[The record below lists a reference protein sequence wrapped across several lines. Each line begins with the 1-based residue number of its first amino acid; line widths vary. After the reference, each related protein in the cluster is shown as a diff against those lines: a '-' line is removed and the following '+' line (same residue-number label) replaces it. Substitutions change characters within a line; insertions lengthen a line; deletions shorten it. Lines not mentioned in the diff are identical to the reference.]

1 MREVKTNNIH
11 SLTQKGI
18 LSNELLVLI
27 SNMTLEDLIAIK
39 IELSSYHLKNRLF
52 GLDIWKKMDYITK
65 EALMRVAI
73 SCTKSNSE
81 AARFL
86 GITLVDYRNNLK
98 KFNMYKEQQ

>member
-1 MREVKTNNIH
+1 MREVKTNNIY

-39 IELSSYHLKNRLF
+39 IELSSSHLKNRLF
-52 GLDIWKKMDYITK
+52 GLDIWKKIDYITK

-86 GITLVDYRNNLK
+86 GITLSDYRLNLQ
-98 KFNMYKEQQ
+98 KFNMYEEQ

>member
-1 MREVKTNNIH
+1 MREVKTNNIY

-39 IELSSYHLKNRLF
+39 IELSSSHLKNRLF
-52 GLDIWKKMDYITK
+52 GLDIWKKIDYITK

-73 SCTKSNSE
+73 SCTESNSE

-86 GITLVDYRNNLK
+86 GITLNDYRLNLQ
-98 KFNMYKEQQ
+98 KFNMYKEQ

>member
-1 MREVKTNNIH
+1 MREVKTNNIY

-39 IELSSYHLKNRLF
+39 IELSSSHLKNRLF
-52 GLDIWKKMDYITK
+52 GLDIWKKIDYITK

-86 GITLVDYRNNLK
+86 GITLNDYRLNLQ
-98 KFNMYKEQQ
+98 KFNMYKE

>member
-1 MREVKTNNIH
+1 MKELKTNNIH

-27 SNMTLEDLIAIK
+27 SSLTLEDLIAIK
-39 IELSSYHLKNRLF
+39 IELSSLHLKNRLF
-52 GLDIWKKMDYITK
+52 GLDIWKKIDYITK
-65 EALMRVAI
+65 EALMKVAI

-86 GITLVDYRNNLK
+86 GITLNDYRLNLQ
-98 KFNMYKEQQ
+98 KFNMYKE

>member
-1 MREVKTNNIH
+1 MRDMEVNNIN

-18 LSNELLVLI
+18 INNQLLTLI
-27 SNMTLEDLIAIK
+27 SNLTLEDLIAIK
-39 IELSSYHLKNRLF
+39 IELSCAHLKNRLY

-65 EALMRVAI
+65 EALLRVAI

-86 GITLVDYRNNLK
+86 GISLDSYRKNLQ
-98 KFNMYKEQQ
+98 KFNMYKE

>member
-1 MREVKTNNIH
+1 MKELKTNNIH

-27 SNMTLEDLIAIK
+27 SSLTLEDLIAIK
-39 IELSSYHLKNRLF
+39 IELSSLHLKNRLF
-52 GLDIWKKMDYITK
+52 GLDIWKKIDYITK

-86 GITLVDYRNNLK
+86 GITLNDYRLNLQ
-98 KFNMYKEQQ
+98 KFNMYKE

>member
-1 MREVKTNNIH
+1 MKDVKINNIN

-18 LSNELLVLI
+18 VSKELLVLI

-39 IELSSYHLKNRLF
+39 LELSSTHLKNRLF
-52 GLDIWKKMDYITK
+52 GLDIWKKIDYIIK

-86 GITLVDYRNNLK
+86 GITLSDYRINLK
-98 KFNMYKEQQ
+98 KFNMYKE

>member
-1 MREVKTNNIH
+1 MKDVKINNIN

-18 LSNELLVLI
+18 VSKELLVLI

-39 IELSSYHLKNRLF
+39 LELSSTHLKNRLY
-52 GLDIWKKMDYITK
+52 GLDIWKKIDYIIK

-86 GITLVDYRNNLK
+86 GITLSDYRINLK
-98 KFNMYKEQQ
+98 KFNMYKE

>member
-1 MREVKTNNIH
+1 
-11 SLTQKGI
+11 
-18 LSNELLVLI
+18 
-27 SNMTLEDLIAIK
+27 
-39 IELSSYHLKNRLF
+39 
-52 GLDIWKKMDYITK
+52 MDYITK

>member
-1 MREVKTNNIH
+1 MREVKTNNIY

-39 IELSSYHLKNRLF
+39 IELSSSHLKNRLF
-52 GLDIWKKMDYITK
+52 GLDIWKKIDYITK
-65 EALMRVAI
+65 EALMKVAI

-86 GITLVDYRNNLK
+86 GITLNDYRLNLQ
-98 KFNMYKEQQ
+98 KFNMYKEQ

>member
-1 MREVKTNNIH
+1 MREVKTNNIY

-39 IELSSYHLKNRLF
+39 IELSSSHLKNRLF
-52 GLDIWKKMDYITK
+52 GLDIWKKIDYITK

-86 GITLVDYRNNLK
+86 GITLNDYRLNLQ
-98 KFNMYKEQQ
+98 KFNMYKEQ

>member
-1 MREVKTNNIH
+1 MKELKTNNIH

-27 SNMTLEDLIAIK
+27 SSLTLEDLIAIK
-39 IELSSYHLKNRLF
+39 IELSSLHLKNRLF
-52 GLDIWKKMDYITK
+52 GLDIWKKIDYITK
-65 EALMRVAI
+65 EALMRVGI

-86 GITLVDYRNNLK
+86 GITLSDYRINLK
-98 KFNMYKEQQ
+98 KFNMYKE

>member
-1 MREVKTNNIH
+1 MKELKTNNIH

-39 IELSSYHLKNRLF
+39 IELSSSHLKNRLF
-52 GLDIWKKMDYITK
+52 GLDIWKKIDYITK
-65 EALMRVAI
+65 EALMKVAI

-86 GITLVDYRNNLK
+86 GITLNDYRLNLQ
-98 KFNMYKEQQ
+98 KFNMYKE

>member
-1 MREVKTNNIH
+1 MREVKTNNIY

-39 IELSSYHLKNRLF
+39 IELSSSHLKNRLF
-52 GLDIWKKMDYITK
+52 GLDIWKKIDYITK

-86 GITLVDYRNNLK
+86 GITLNDYRLK
-98 KFNMYKEQQ
+98 LQKFNMYKEQ